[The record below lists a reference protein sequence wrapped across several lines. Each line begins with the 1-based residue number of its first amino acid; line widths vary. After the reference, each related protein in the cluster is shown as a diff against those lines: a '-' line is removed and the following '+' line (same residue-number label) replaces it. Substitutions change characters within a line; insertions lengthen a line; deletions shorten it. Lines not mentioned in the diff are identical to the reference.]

1 MKKGSIFVRLK
12 QLRGRKS
19 LIRLFV
25 FCAFHAFYA
34 FMRVKFSHKKDKEV

>member
-1 MKKGSIFVRLK
+1 MRLK

-34 FMRVKFSHKKDKEV
+34 FMCVKYSRKKGIEV